1 MALRVVPSVASGK
14 RRGRCAAAGR
24 PARLPLVLLAFVWL
38 CATVG
43 PTHAQTMPGEVTV
56 STADGFARLI
66 FQFRAEVG
74 ATVRA
79 ANNIVVVSFSEPVDV
94 NVERL
99 NARARDYI
107 SAARLDPDGMAVR
120 IALAQKVRANLTG
133 ASEKV
138 FLDLLPESW
147 TGITPGLPQDVV
159 EELARR
165 ARDAEHRARIRQ
177 QLANRKKIEPT
188 RVRFAEQP
196 TFVRFTIPLT
206 GNIAV
211 ASDRGQ
217 NGLTLVFDAPL
228 RFDFADALVALPSY
242 IASIEPKLDEDAS
255 SVVFTFNGKVDVR
268 TFREDNNYVVDISA
282 TSISQPGNGG
292 ISRAIEGLQRAT
304 PAAGSGARP
313 PIAAPQ
319 TVPAAPAAPPAAI
332 SEPKP
337 RVAAPPAPRAA
348 SPPLLEAAKP
358 AMPAASPPA
367 QAAPE
372 PTPEGRKTA
381 DVQQAPA
388 APTPA
393 PQPTAPSAEGAKPK
407 SIKAELRRIDKSMR
421 ILFPFVTA
429 TPAAV
434 FRRADV
440 MWLVFDTDTAIDVDG
455 LGKQSNGMI
464 RRVNASYSDGQ
475 VIRLKLDRPR
485 LGSLTMVGTGWALT
499 VGDTVTEPS
508 LPLALNRT
516 IVGPGRAAIVIPFE
530 NASRLHRIADPDVG
544 DVLLVVSALD
554 PARGVLKPQDF
565 VELRALASTHGI
577 AVQPLADD
585 VLLQITP
592 DRVVITR
599 PDGLALSAYVSGGS
613 HRENNPRALFDIEK
627 WTRDR
632 DSDFIANQA
641 RLINAAADAPADQ
654 QSGIHRSLA
663 GFYMARQM
671 YHEAKGALDMAL
683 SAEHLKGEEA
693 GMLVLRAVAQLMI
706 GRTKEALQDLNH
718 PSVGNQHDAPLWRA
732 LAYALDGKW
741 AEAREGF
748 QSAQMSIG
756 MLPIEMQRFMLQMS
770 VRAAIEAGDIDGA
783 ATQLN
788 DFETIGV
795 PPEDQA
801 AISVLRGLIAEKLGR
816 TGDAIAAYQAAIDSK
831 DRRSAAQ
838 ARLRLAL
845 LQMKTEDVKRAD
857 TVAEIETVSVI
868 WRGDRTEIEAL
879 QALARLY
886 TEDGR
891 LREAFGVMRTA
902 LKANS
907 RSELTRNIQDEA
919 AATFE
924 SLFLSGRGEKL
935 PAIDALSLF
944 YDFRDLTPMGRR
956 GDEMIRR
963 LADRLVSVDLLDQ
976 AAELLEHQVNKRLQ
990 GAARG
995 QVAARLAVIY
1005 LMNNKPDR
1013 ALAALRL
1020 THVAGFSDTLRNR
1033 RLLLEAR
1040 ALSDLGRPD
1049 VALEVIGNVES
1060 KEADRLRGDI
1070 LWKARRWRQA
1080 AERIEATLG
1089 ERWREWDPLTAIERN
1104 DVLRA
1109 AIGYALGEDALGAG
1123 RLRERYAPKMADG
1136 PDSRAFD
1143 VVSSPVGPGSAEF
1156 RAVASNVASIDTLE
1170 SFLRDMREG
1179 FGDLADEKPPPS
1191 AVPPQGAVSP
1201 AAPASTTGE
1210 APAATTPPAAAAPP
1224 GL

>member
-1 MALRVVPSVASGK
+1 MALRVVPSVAIGE
-14 RRGRCAAAGR
+14 RRRRFAAAAR
-24 PARLPLVLLAFVWL
+24 PARLPLVLLALAWL
-38 CATVG
+38 CAAVG
-43 PTHAQTMPGEVTV
+43 TSHAQTMPGEVSV

-66 FQFRAEVG
+66 FRFRAEVG

-99 NARARDYI
+99 NANARDYI
-107 SAARLDPDGMAVR
+107 SAARLDPDGKAVR
-120 IALAQKVRANLTG
+120 IALAQKVKANLTG
-133 ASEKV
+133 ASERV

-159 EELARR
+159 EDLARR
-165 ARDAEHRARIRQ
+165 ARDAERRARIRQ
-177 QLANRKKIEPT
+177 QLANRKRIEPT

-228 RFDFADALVALPSY
+228 RFDFADALVALPPY
-242 IASIEPKLDEDAS
+242 ITSIEPKLDEDAS
-255 SVVFTFNGKVDVR
+255 SVVFTFNRKVDVR
-268 TFREDNNYVVDISA
+268 TFREDNNYVVDLSV
-282 TSISQPGNGG
+282 TSMSQPNSDA
-292 ISRAIEGLQRAT
+292 ISRAIEGLQRGT
-304 PAAGSGARP
+304 PGPGSRGAP
-313 PIAAPQ
+313 TMAAPQ
-319 TVPAAPAAPPAAI
+319 TVPAASPAAV
-332 SEPKP
+332 SEPQP
-337 RVAAPPAPRAA
+337 RAAAPPAPRAA
-348 SPPLLEAAKP
+348 APPTREAT
-358 AMPAASPPA
+358 
-367 QAAPE
+367 E
-372 PTPEGRKTA
+372 
-381 DVQQAPA
+381 PA

-393 PQPTAPSAEGAKPK
+393 PAQAALPRAAAVQPAPPAPRATAPSEADAKSK
-407 SIKAELRRIDKSMR
+407 SVKAELRRADKSVR
-421 ILFPFVTA
+421 ILFPFVAA

-440 MWLVFDTDTAIDVDG
+440 MWLVFDTETAVDVDA
-455 LGKQSNGMI
+455 LRKQSNGMI
-464 RRVNASYSDGQ
+464 RQVNVSYADGQ

-485 LGSLTMVGTGWALT
+485 LGSLAMEGAGWALT
-499 VGDTVTEPS
+499 IGDTVTEPS
-508 LPLALNRT
+508 MPLSLNRT
-516 IVGPGRAAIVIPFE
+516 IVGPSRAGIVIPFE
-530 NASRLHRIADPDVG
+530 NASRLHRITDPDVG
-544 DVLLVVSALD
+544 DVLLVVSALE

-565 VELRALASTHGI
+565 VELRTLASTHGI

-613 HRENNPRALFDIEK
+613 HRENDPRALFDIEK

-641 RLINAAADAPADQ
+641 RLINAAADSPANQ
-654 QSGIHRSLA
+654 QSAIHRNLA

-671 YHEAKGALDMAL
+671 HHEAKGALDMAL
-683 SAEHLKGEEA
+683 TGEHVKGEEA
-693 GMLVLRAVAQLMI
+693 GMLVLRSVAQLMI

-741 AEAREGF
+741 AESREGF
-748 QSAQMSIG
+748 QAAQMSIG

-783 ATQLN
+783 ANQLN
-788 DFETIGV
+788 DFETIGAA
-795 PPEDQA
+795 PEEQA
-801 AISVLRGLIAEKLGR
+801 AISVLRGRIAEKLGR

-831 DRRSAAQ
+831 DRCSSAQ

-902 LKANS
+902 LKANA

-995 QVAARLAVIY
+995 QVAARLAIIY

-1040 ALSDLGRPD
+1040 ALSELGRPD
-1049 VALEVIGNVES
+1049 VALEVIGNVEI

-1080 AERIEATLG
+1080 AERIEATLSD
-1089 ERWREWDPLTAIERN
+1089 RWRDWDPLTAIERN

-1109 AIGYALGEDALGAG
+1109 AIGYALAEDALGAG
-1123 RLRERYAPKMADG
+1123 RFRERYAPKMADG

-1156 RAVASNVASIDTLE
+1156 RAVASNVASIDTLV

-1179 FGDLADEKPPPS
+1179 FGDLAEPPASP
-1191 AVPPQGAVSP
+1191 APPQGAASP
-1201 AAPASTTGE
+1201 PASASTTGE
-1210 APAATTPPAAAAPP
+1210 APAAATPSAAAVSPVAAPAAANSR
-1224 GL
+1224 